1 MPQKS
6 TRSPGARTSGMAH
19 SGCFG
24 LGELVR
30 VTGVEEFLETHAEGF
45 AFEPQ
50 LPSAAA
56 PLEPHAPKPVV
67 RAAGT
72 PGVALSLAGGTP
84 KPQGDTF
91 RRSPDDS
98 CHS

>member
-1 MPQKS
+1 
-6 TRSPGARTSGMAH
+6 MAH

-50 LPSAAA
+50 LPAGAAR
-56 PLEPHAPKPVV
+56 LEPHDPNRVV
-67 RAAGT
+67 PAAVT
-72 PGVALSLAGGTP
+72 PGVALSLAEWTQTSHGYTLRRTP
-84 KPQGDTF
+84 DG
-91 RRSPDDS
+91 S
-98 CHS
+98 CHAGRIGA